1 MTTEGVPA
9 DPADDAG
16 GGRLF
21 CYRHPDRETWVR
33 CGRCDRPICPRC
45 AMQGPVGF
53 RCKDCGKPAFDPL
66 TSFTPLQALAGGG
79 IALGG
84 GILVALIAA
93 QIGFLSIFIAY
104 FGGGLIAGAVVRATG
119 YKRGPVMAV
128 VLFGGIVVGGL
139 IAFGVDFGILIAEME
154 AIVAGTGEDPG
165 VPILSL
171 LMNQGLWDLLAVG
184 TACVGAW
191 YRIR

>member
-1 MTTEGVPA
+1 MTTEGLPA
-9 DPADDAG
+9 DPAADAEE
-16 GGRLF
+16 GRLF
-21 CYRHPDRETWVR
+21 CHRHPDHETWTR

-66 TSFTPLQALAGGG
+66 TSFTPSQALAGGG

-93 QIGFLSIFIAY
+93 QIGFLSIFIGY
-104 FGGGLIAGAVVRATG
+104 FGGGLIAAAVVRATG

-128 VLFGGIVVGGL
+128 VLYGGIVVGGL
-139 IAFGVDFGILIAEME
+139 VAFGVDFGILIAEMQ
-154 AIVAGTGEDPG
+154 AIAAGSGEETAL
-165 VPILSL
+165 PIIQV
-171 LMNQGLWDLLAVG
+171 LMNQGLWDLIAVG
-184 TACVGAW
+184 AACVGAW
-191 YRIR
+191 YRVR